1 MQVRVVRR
9 PVSQDERG
17 LEPMQVSLVSW
28 RNLHGGR
35 LDVDETFDIE
45 PAPHD
50 GQNPRT
56 GGQPATSLVVSLAVP
71 KGLRPR
77 RAQGMLLE
85 TLDTM
90 EVNSDWPLA
99 LKSVWFPP

>member
-1 MQVRVVRR
+1 MQIRVVRR

-35 LDVDETFDIE
+35 LDFDEPFSIE

-56 GGQPATSLVVSLAVP
+56 GGQPGTSLGVSPTVP
-71 KGLRPR
+71 KGLRR
-77 RAQGMLLE
+77 KRAQG
-85 TLDTM
+85 TRGQKLDKV

-99 LKSVWFPP
+99 LKSVWSL

>member
-1 MQVRVVRR
+1 MQIRVVRR
-9 PVSQDERG
+9 SVSQDERG
-17 LEPMQVSLVSW
+17 LEPMQMSLVSW

-35 LDVDETFDIE
+35 LDFDETFDIE

-56 GGQPATSLVVSLAVP
+56 GGQPGTSLVVSLAVP

-77 RAQGMLLE
+77 RVQRTLRQR
-85 TLDTM
+85 LDTM

-99 LKSVWFPP
+99 LKSVWSLS

>member
-1 MQVRVVRR
+1 MQIRVVRR

-35 LDVDETFDIE
+35 LDFNETFNIE
-45 PAPHD
+45 PAPRD

-56 GGQPATSLVVSLAVP
+56 GGQRGTPLGVSPSVP
-71 KGLRPR
+71 KGLWSR
-77 RAQGMLLE
+77 RAQG
-85 TLDTM
+85 TRRQKLDKV

-99 LKSVWFPP
+99 LKSVWSL